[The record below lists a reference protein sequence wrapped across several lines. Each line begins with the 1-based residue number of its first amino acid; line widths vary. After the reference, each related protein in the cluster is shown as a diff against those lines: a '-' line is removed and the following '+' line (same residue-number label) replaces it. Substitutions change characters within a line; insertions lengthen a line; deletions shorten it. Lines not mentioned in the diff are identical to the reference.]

1 MFAVIC
7 NGKHFPRKT
16 QTPTELCRFI
26 WSTDFKTSKTTAAC
40 AVTTSEG
47 RRLGDGRYC
56 RGRETLAAL
65 SRFVDFLS
73 VPSLLSSLFP
83 PFWPRQRHSLLPPLC
98 PCQRHCC
105 YIPCVPVSV
114 THGLPGESSSSGLSA
129 CPFGAGSLYFF
140 TLFLLV
146 RRLSSFILLCCL
158 YNITGSTLKRSVFK
172 KSFKKEAFC
181 SLLLIVKTQ
190 MRV

>member
-26 WSTDFKTSKTTAAC
+26 WSADFKASKTTAAC
-40 AVTTSEG
+40 AVTSSEG
-47 RRLGDGRYC
+47 RRLGDGRYY
-56 RGRETLAAL
+56 RGQETLAAL

-98 PCQRHCC
+98 PCQRH
-105 YIPCVPVSV
+105 SL
-114 THGLPGESSSSGLSA
+114 LPPLCSRQRHSRLAWGKQQFWTECLSFWGGESLFLY
-129 CPFGAGSLYFF
+129 PFFAGSPSVFLYPAA
-140 TLFLLV
+140 LLV
-146 RRLSSFILLCCL
+146 
-158 YNITGSTLKRSVFK
+158 
-172 KSFKKEAFC
+172 
-181 SLLLIVKTQ
+181 
-190 MRV
+190 